1 MSSLSEQGTQSLY
14 DSEDSEPDLIDETD
28 NDTVANTASS
38 RHTTQSHLSA
48 SSMNGDNLPKS
59 FLQLKG
65 ISVGNY
71 NMGCHFHISAAIH
84 LLVQYNLQIL
94 AT

>member
-14 DSEDSEPDLIDETD
+14 YYSEPDLIDETD